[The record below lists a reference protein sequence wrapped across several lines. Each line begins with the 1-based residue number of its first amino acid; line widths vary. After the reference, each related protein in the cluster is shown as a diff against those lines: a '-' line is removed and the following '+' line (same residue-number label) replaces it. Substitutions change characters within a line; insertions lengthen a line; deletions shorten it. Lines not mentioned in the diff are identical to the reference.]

1 MKYKKGDTYEGE
13 WASNEFNG
21 EGVYIENGNLT
32 YTGSFVNGKYHGN
45 GVMEY
50 QNGDKYEGEF

>member
-1 MKYKKGDTYEGE
+1 MKYKKGDIYEGE
-13 WASNEFNG
+13 WENNEFNG
-21 EGVYIENGNLT
+21 EGTYIEDENLT
-32 YTGSFVNGKYHGN
+32 YKGSFVAGKYHGN